1 MIIHILGPSGSG
13 KTTLAKKIE
22 KKYKN
27 TIIVDTDDIDDP
39 DVLKAIKKYSFVNE
53 KQDFKKL
60 IKEVSIMNKNY
71 IDKIIKNN
79 KDKNII
85 FAGFFHDGM
94 RHIEKKVDKGY
105 MIEITSEKLWRQYNL
120 RTATYIYKN
129 FNEIKKLLNSKIN
142 PEKIHIIFSKKF
154 GIRNG
159 FECAGPN
166 DFVELLKK
174 NKKEARNKKY
184 FYGTSDKIY
193 KEISKILSK

>member
-39 DVLKAIKKYSFVNE
+39 NVLKAIKKYFFVNE
-53 KQDFKKL
+53 KQDFKKF

-71 IDKIIKNN
+71 IDKIVKNN

-142 PEKIHIIFSKKF
+142 PEKIHIIFSSKF

-159 FECAGPN
+159 FECAGVN

-174 NKKEARNKKY
+174 NKKEARNNKY

>member
-39 DVLKAIKKYSFVNE
+39 NVLKAIKKYSFVNE

-71 IDKIIKNN
+71 IDKIVKNN

-129 FNEIKKLLNSKIN
+129 SNEIKKLLNSKIN

-159 FECAGPN
+159 FECAGVN

-174 NKKEARNKKY
+174 NKKEAINKKY
-184 FYGTSDKIY
+184 FYGTSDNIY
-193 KEISKILSK
+193 KEISKILV

>member
-13 KTTLAKKIE
+13 KTTLAKQIA

-39 DVLKAIKKYSFVNE
+39 NVLKAIKKYSFVNE
-53 KQDFKKL
+53 KKDFKKL
-60 IKEVSIMNKNY
+60 IKEVSIMNKND
-71 IDKIIKNN
+71 INKIVKNN

-85 FAGFFHDGM
+85 FAGFFHDGTY
-94 RHIEKKVDKGY
+94 KKRVDKGY

-120 RTATYIYKN
+120 RTATYIHKN
-129 FNEIKKLLNSKIN
+129 FNKIKKLLNSKIN

-159 FECAGPN
+159 FECAGVN
-166 DFVELLKK
+166 DFVNLLKK
-174 NKKEARNKKY
+174 NKKEAKTKKY
-184 FYGTSDKIY
+184 YYGTSDKIY